1 MFFNGCALCR
11 WEVQGAP
18 LVEDELRY
26 SSGPLLVLARARE
39 SARYACIASN
49 VAGSARME
57 ASVVVTTPLA
67 ARVTPATLTAA
78 LGQPATFTCTPS
90 GSPVTHVYWTK
101 DGQVRTSLSR
111 SILPCYRFFRSW

>member
-1 MFFNGCALCR
+1 M
-11 WEVQGAP
+11 QGAP

-26 SSGPLLVLARARE
+26 ASGPLLVLARARE
-39 SARYACIASN
+39 SGRYACVASN

-78 LGQPATFTCTPS
+78 LGQPAAFTCTPS

-101 DGQVRTSLSR
+101 DGQVKTAFSLFVLSCH
-111 SILPCYRFFRSW
+111 IVLLFWYCLEKIFL